1 MGATPFIPDGIP
13 LSPHPSLLIPHSSSL
28 MPDRLEKL
36 LEFYDDD
43 PNDNFV
49 RFALAQE
56 YLKREETEKAL
67 ALFEELVDTDPD
79 YVGTYYHLGKL
90 YERLGRTDDA
100 IDTYAAGI
108 EQAREQGQQ
117 KDLSEL
123 QDAKLNAE
131 GVGFD

>member
-1 MGATPFIPDGIP
+1 
-13 LSPHPSLLIPHSSSL
+13 

-43 PNDNFV
+43 PTDNFV

-56 YLKREETEKAL
+56 YLKHDDTEKAL